1 MNQQNMR
8 LAHTTSKSGVLGVF
22 YLKRKQ
28 KWTARLRRKG
38 KDHYI
43 GFFET
48 MEAARDAYIQKK
60 RLVHEG
66 CTI

>member
-8 LAHTTSKSGVLGVF
+8 NAHSTSKSGILGVF
-22 YLKRKQ
+22 FLKRKQ

-48 MEAARDAYIQKK
+48 MEDASAAYVEKK
-60 RLVHEG
+60 RLIHEG